1 MTVALLLAGKL
12 SRTEKERNSIH
23 KPTTATYTIFVSAG
37 IRYFQIDTYG
47 SDDRVMPEKI
57 SQSIQFDEET
67 AKVIVDLLKKEFHFD

>member
-1 MTVALLLAGKL
+1 MALLSAGKL

-23 KPTTATYTIFVSAG
+23 RPTTATYTSFILQDK
-37 IRYFQIDTYG
+37 RYFQIDTYG
-47 SDDRVMPEKI
+47 SDDRIMPEKI